1 MEEFSGSG
9 EQELDLG
16 GLVRLGKAVRTT
28 RAAGPG
34 AGAERLID
42 DRLHGTRASPT
53 FDAAAQAVIDLLGI
67 PRQVRSRAHGIAD
80 IMVGQDV
87 AGTNNH
93 AKTASPIGDASTD
106 LLKAVTGCKKKNRI
120 LKQFQTD
127 ARCRLEPI

>member
-1 MEEFSGSG
+1 MEGSSGSG

-16 GLVRLGKAVRTT
+16 GLVRLGKAMRTT
-28 RAAGPG
+28 RAARPS
-34 AGAERLID
+34 ARAERLVD

-53 FDAAAQAVIDLLGI
+53 FDAAAQAVINLLGI
-67 PRQVRSRAHGIAD
+67 PRQVRSRAHGVAN
-80 IMVGQDV
+80 IMVGQNV

-93 AKTASPIGDASTD
+93 TKTQSPIGDASTD
-106 LLKAVTGCKKKNRI
+106 LLKVVTGCKKKNPI